1 MPKTSSYIQS
11 LLPPEAKYRLVKDW
25 LNKAKSDLAS
35 ARKLASGSEY
45 YLDTAIYHCQQCA
58 EKAIKGYLVFHDKR
72 VTKTHDIQ
80 DLLTNASVFE
90 KTIVQWMEAGEN
102 LSQYATMF
110 RYPGEHL
117 EPTESQ
123 FKKALQEAGDIFSY
137 IQSLLPPEVR
147 P

>member
-1 MPKTSSYIQS
+1 MK
-11 LLPPEAKYRLVKDW
+11 EAKYRLVKDW
-25 LNKAKSDLAS
+25 LIKAKSDLAS
-35 ARKLASGSEY
+35 AKKLATGAEY

-80 DLLTNASVFE
+80 DLLTDASAFE
-90 KTIVQWMEAGEN
+90 AEIAQWMEAGEN
-102 LSQYATMF
+102 VSQYATMF

-117 EPTESQ
+117 EPTAAQ
-123 FKKALQEAGDIFSY
+123 FKRALRDAENIYSY
-137 IQSLLPPEVR
+137 FQSLLPPHVH